1 MRRTRGCLGNTPI
14 FLAVCKKSSR
24 RFLCTGDAGH
34 GPPGSTH
41 SYPDWAA
48 FPAAFFIA
56 YGRPNHERSSPPLLT
71 VLLLLTG
78 EHLEE
83 VGGVKNERD
92 GTSGVW
98 APRGSF
104 FALHSEQIRLYPL
117 LCLSFFNDAT
127 SNLLMTKAHEQVMP
141 IAGFTLFSQL
151 TAATQTDCKH
161 WTQDGDSDMS

>member
-1 MRRTRGCLGNTPI
+1 MRRTRGCLGNTPT

-24 RFLCTGDAGH
+24 RFLCTGDAGN

-56 YGRPNHERSSPPLLT
+56 YGRPNHERSSPPFLT

-78 EHLEE
+78 EDQEE
-83 VGGVKNERD
+83 GDGASKRED

-98 APRGSF
+98 ALQRYFLPLGRGNLGTFPRLTERACSPT
-104 FALHSEQIRLYPL
+104 APL
-117 LCLSFFNDAT
+117 PLRQNSPGCLR
-127 SNLLMTKAHEQVMP
+127 H
-141 IAGFTLFSQL
+141 
-151 TAATQTDCKH
+151 
-161 WTQDGDSDMS
+161 